1 MKYISTRGGEVVSG
15 LEAVW
20 RGISSE
26 GGLYIPQALPQPLPY
41 QELMGRSLEEL
52 MAEFF
57 YRFLPDL
64 SLDDWKALLSHAL
77 RSLKEGPES
86 FELPLAR
93 VNNYLDRYYLLLAD
107 DLPTGSLSDLSG
119 AILRTLLEWTGD
131 KDPRP
136 GRPLVLAMVGEDQAA
151 SSLSWA
157 QDLPYLVLM
166 SQNSIRSR
174 EIARLPAA
182 RDQLLSF
189 SESFDERYREF
200 TRLASDPS
208 FDSQLRDRGFKPVF
222 VGPGH
227 IIEVLTAGA
236 LATAIVVAIKENL
249 EELDKIDFVVH
260 KNHLSFLA
268 GLVYA
273 SSLQLPLGLVYLG
286 ENEPAFLTSL
296 FKSGRTAKPR
306 RRRRRDD
313 EGAAWPVNLERLLF
327 EVTGRDEKRLK
338 EILDQADQADRQLLR
353 EEEVNLLN
361 QSVVVGGNDY
371 KRCLRTIRTF
381 YDQTD
386 YLLARETADAV
397 AVWARHVKQKDH
409 VPVCFIQ
416 DRSPLTDYV
425 SSGRALFGDKAPR
438 HDREAAITM
447 LAEEAGIPAW
457 QSLDQE
463 EAPPIQALEGP
474 LDLAIVNWL
483 DKEENHGF

>member
-107 DLPTGSLSDLSG
+107 GLPTGSLSDLSG

-286 ENEPAFLTSL
+286 ENEPASLTSL

-463 EAPPIQALEGP
+463 EVPPIQALEGP

>member
-26 GGLYIPQALPQPLPY
+26 GGLYIPQALPQALPY
-41 QELMGRSLEEL
+41 QELIGRKLQEL

-64 SLDDWKALLSHAL
+64 SLEDWKALLGQAL
-77 RSLKEGPES
+77 QSLKEDQDS
-86 FELPLAR
+86 FELPLVR

-107 DLPTGSLSDLSG
+107 SLPTGSLSDLSG
-119 AILRTLLEWTGD
+119 AILGTFLEWTAD
-131 KDPRP
+131 QDPRP
-136 GRPLVLAMVGEDQAA
+136 GRPLVLSLVGEDHAV
-151 SSLSWA
+151 SSLSRPP
-157 QDLPYLVLM
+157 DLPYLVIM
-166 SQNSIRSR
+166 SQNGVRNR
-174 EIARLPAA
+174 EIAGLPAA
-182 RDQLLSF
+182 QDQLLSF

-208 FDSQLRDRGFKPVF
+208 FDAQLRDRGFKPVF

-236 LATAIVVAIKENL
+236 LATAIVVSVKESL
-249 EELDKIDFVVH
+249 EEMDKIDFVVH
-260 KNHLSFLA
+260 KDHLSFLA

-286 ENEPAFLTSL
+286 ENEPASLTPL
-296 FKSGRTAKPR
+296 FKSGRTANPR

-327 EVTGRDEKRLK
+327 EVTGRDEVRLK
-338 EILDQADQADRQLLR
+338 EILDQAGQSDRQLLT
-353 EEEVNLLN
+353 EDEVNLLN

-371 KRCLRTIRTF
+371 KRCLRTIKTF

-397 AVWARHVKQKDH
+397 AVWAKQVKQKDH

-438 HDREAAITM
+438 HDREAAIRM

-457 QSLDQE
+457 QSLGQE
-463 EAPPIQALEGP
+463 ENPPLPSLEGP
-474 LDLAIVNWL
+474 LDQAIVNWL
-483 DKEENHGF
+483 DKEESHGF

>member
-222 VGPGH
+222 V
-227 IIEVLTAGA
+227 
-236 LATAIVVAIKENL
+236 
-249 EELDKIDFVVH
+249 
-260 KNHLSFLA
+260 
-268 GLVYA
+268 
-273 SSLQLPLGLVYLG
+273 
-286 ENEPAFLTSL
+286 
-296 FKSGRTAKPR
+296 
-306 RRRRRDD
+306 
-313 EGAAWPVNLERLLF
+313 
-327 EVTGRDEKRLK
+327 
-338 EILDQADQADRQLLR
+338 
-353 EEEVNLLN
+353 
-361 QSVVVGGNDY
+361 
-371 KRCLRTIRTF
+371 
-381 YDQTD
+381 
-386 YLLARETADAV
+386 
-397 AVWARHVKQKDH
+397 
-409 VPVCFIQ
+409 
-416 DRSPLTDYV
+416 
-425 SSGRALFGDKAPR
+425 
-438 HDREAAITM
+438 
-447 LAEEAGIPAW
+447 
-457 QSLDQE
+457 
-463 EAPPIQALEGP
+463 
-474 LDLAIVNWL
+474 
-483 DKEENHGF
+483 